1 MDFRG
6 GLRPAVRVGLLVILL
21 TAMALPAGASAWTS
35 GSSEISTTSLDFG
48 EVPIGSTSPAK
59 TVTLKAI
66 GDSPMEVTG
75 IAFYYADGYT
85 VTSENCTQHKIP
97 VGSTCKVGVSFTP
110 TMLGTVNAALGID
123 DASGGYNE
131 VALTGDG
138 VETLAGAASL
148 SVKLKAPAKARAGK
162 VAVVTVTV
170 RNQGNLAAEGL
181 ILKAN
186 GPARSTG
193 KVSPLKVAT
202 LDAGKSIVRKIRIPV
217 KKSAKGTFKALVSV
231 KAKGLKAVSAK
242 SKPISIK
249 RR

>member
-66 GDSPMEVTG
+66 GDSPMEITG

-85 VTSENCTQHKIP
+85 VTSENCTEHKIP
-97 VGSTCKVGVSFTP
+97 VGSTCKVGVAFTP

-138 VETLAGAASL
+138 VETLAAASL
-148 SVKLKAPAKARAGK
+148 SVKLKTPAKVRAGK
-162 VAVVTVTV
+162 TAVVTVTV
-170 RNQGNLAAEGL
+170 RNQGNVAAEGL
-181 ILKAN
+181 ILKAS

-202 LDAGKSIVRKIRIPV
+202 LDAGKSLVRKIRIPV